1 MKSIREVLRAK
12 KDGNKITMVTAYDY
26 PSAMLAEI
34 AGIDTILV
42 GDSIGNNVMGY
53 SSTVKVNTDDIIR
66 AIKMVKRGAP
76 NTFIVGDLPMGSYQ
90 ISEEKTIENSIL
102 LLKAGANAVK
112 LEGANNLNT
121 VFKMVKF
128 GIPVMGHIGLLPQSI
143 NQLGGYR
150 TQGKSEKK
158 REILIE
164 QAKELEKAGAFS
176 IVLEMVEEN
185 TAKTITQE
193 LKIPTIG
200 IGSGKGCDGQV
211 LVWHDL
217 LGVNK
222 DVPRFV
228 KKYENLYDRIINALK
243 EYITEV
249 KEELFPK

>member
-1 MKSIREVLRAK
+1 
-12 KDGNKITMVTAYDY
+12 
-26 PSAMLAEI
+26 
-34 AGIDTILV
+34 
-42 GDSIGNNVMGY
+42 
-53 SSTVKVNTDDIIR
+53 
-66 AIKMVKRGAP
+66 
-76 NTFIVGDLPMGSYQ
+76 
-90 ISEEKTIENSIL
+90 
-102 LLKAGANAVK
+102 
-112 LEGANNLNT
+112 
-121 VFKMVKF
+121 
-128 GIPVMGHIGLLPQSI
+128 MGHIGLLPQSI